1 MFVPQIPT
9 KHVCRDDTN
18 RRLTWMRDTLPLRV
32 DLDMCVNPQ
41 QVYRAKLFSKILQK
55 LSLFEELDMQ
65 TSRIRDHNF
74 FADLNYQLKEDPPD
88 HGGHNS
94 SQMLLL
100 CKELHWVQSSS
111 NRPWPVSIQGP
122 QGIWDIDL
130 NVIFWGARSTLG
142 GKDSI
147 LGGKEV
153 SLVPT

>member
-1 MFVPQIPT
+1 
-9 KHVCRDDTN
+9 
-18 RRLTWMRDTLPLRV
+18 
-32 DLDMCVNPQ
+32 
-41 QVYRAKLFSKILQK
+41 
-55 LSLFEELDMQ
+55 MQ
-65 TSRIRDHNF
+65 TSRIRGHKF
-74 FADLNYQLKEDPPD
+74 FVDLNYQLKEDPSD

-111 NRPWPVSIQGP
+111 NRPWQV
-122 QGIWDIDL
+122 
-130 NVIFWGARSTLG
+130 STLG